1 MNRSNRAEETTRKPV
16 NETAEASPKTL
27 RELGVEGGLAAE
39 MEFGLHLLGAVQDGR
54 VMGFT
59 FVTPD
64 GRRHA
69 LRAES
74 APLAPA
80 RAA

>member
-1 MNRSNRAEETTRKPV
+1 MNRSNRAEETTRKLV
-16 NETAEASPKTL
+16 NGTAEAPRTL
-27 RELGVEGGLAAE
+27 RELGVDGGLAAE
-39 MEFGLHLLGAVQDGR
+39 MELGLGVLGAIQDGR
-54 VMGFT
+54 VVGFT

-74 APLAPA
+74 PLLPAA